1 MKFTSMLTKRF
12 KDTPADCQIASHIF
26 MIRGGYIKNV
36 GNGIYS
42 LFPIT
47 KRITSKIE
55 AIMREEM
62 DRIDGQE
69 VLFPVAMPATIW
81 KESGRYDSIANELV
95 RFKDR
100 GGNDMVLGMT
110 HEEAAVHIAR
120 ETADSYQQYHFMIY
134 QIQTKFRDEPRARGG
149 LIRVREFTMKD
160 AYSFHTSKEDLEQYY
175 SRCHKAYERIFARCG
190 VPEVISVKSDSGM
203 MGGKVAHEFMLC
215 TPVGEDS
222 LVVCSDCD
230 FRANMETAECVYEN
244 LDETVEALEKQY
256 TPEQKTIEEV
266 CAYLKKDVQHSIK
279 AVVYQKET
287 DDKCVVVFIRGD
299 IEVNETKLR
308 NLVKSEVYPAQELEQ
323 FGLCAG
329 FIGPKGIN
337 DKVQVVYD
345 VSLKT
350 AASYTCGANEENYHY
365 TGLNLK
371 RDVGEVEF
379 VDVGKAIQGGIC
391 PVCGKHSL
399 TLTRGIEVGNI
410 FQLGDRY
417 TASMGMKYIDKD
429 GTLKTPVMGCYGI
442 GVGRLAASICEARH
456 DDYGPIWPISIA
468 PWQVQLCALRSDDS
482 EVRAFADKLYEDL
495 QDAGIEVLYDD
506 RQVSAGVMF
515 SDADLTG
522 IPLRVVVSPKGLKN
536 GTVEISKRDKS
547 YMDKVEKDSA
557 LACVKQLV
565 TSMFE
570 EINAK
575 V

>member
-1 MKFTSMLTKRF
+1 MKFSQMLTKRF

-26 MIRGGYIKNV
+26 MIRGGYMKNV

-47 KRITSKIE
+47 KRITAKIE

-62 DRIDGQE
+62 NRIDGQE
-69 VLFPVAMPATIW
+69 VLFPVAMPASIW
-81 KESGRYDSIANELV
+81 KESGRYDSIASELV

-110 HEEAAVHIAR
+110 HEEAAVHLAR
-120 ETADSYQQYHFMIY
+120 ETADSYQQYPFMIY

-175 SRCHKAYERIFARCG
+175 ARCHKAYERIFARCG

-230 FRANMETAECVYEN
+230 YRANMETAECIY
-244 LDETVEALEKQY
+244 DELGGDAKPLEKKY
-256 TPEQKTIEEV
+256 TPEQKTIEDV
-266 CAYLKKDVQHSIK
+266 CAFLGEDINRSIK

-287 DDKCVVVFIRGD
+287 DDSCVVAFVRGD
-299 IEVNETKLR
+299 VEVNETKLR
-308 NLVKSEVYPAQELEQ
+308 NLVKSELYPAQELEK
-323 FGLCAG
+323 FGLNAG
-329 FIGPKGIN
+329 FIGPKGIS
-337 DKVQVVYD
+337 DKVTVVYD

-350 AASYTCGANEENYHY
+350 SAYFSCGANEENYHY
-365 TGLNLK
+365 TGLNIA
-371 RDVGEVEF
+371 RDVGQVEYF
-379 VDVGKAIQGGIC
+379 DIGKAVEGGIC
-391 PVCGKHSL
+391 PTCKKHSL

-417 TASMGMKYIDKD
+417 TSSMGMKYLDKD
-429 GTLKTPVMGCYGI
+429 GTQKTPIMGCYGI
-442 GVGRLAASICEARH
+442 GVGRLAAAVCEAHH

-482 EVRAFADKLYEDL
+482 EVRAYADKLYEDL
-495 QDAGIEVLYDD
+495 QAAGIEVLYDD
-506 RQVSAGVMF
+506 RPVSAGVMF
-515 SDADLTG
+515 SDADLSG
-522 IPLRVVVSPKGLKN
+522 IPVRVVVSPKGLKN
-536 GTVEISKRDKS
+536 GTVELSTRDKS
-547 YMDKVEKDSA
+547 FMDKPEKDSA
-557 LACVKQLV
+557 LECTIKLVKGMLAE
-565 TSMFE
+565 MN
-570 EINAK
+570 I
-575 V
+575 

>member
-1 MKFTSMLTKRF
+1 MKFTQMLTKRF

-26 MIRGGYIKNV
+26 MIRGGYMKNV

-62 DRIDGQE
+62 NRIDGQE
-69 VLFPVAMPATIW
+69 VLFPVAMPANIW
-81 KESGRYDSIANELV
+81 KESGRFDAIGSELV

-110 HEEAAVHIAR
+110 HEEAAVQMAR
-120 ETADSYQQYHFMIY
+120 ETADSYTQFPFMIY

-175 SRCHKAYERIFARCG
+175 WKCHKAYERIFARCG

-215 TPVGEDS
+215 TPLGEDS

-230 FRANMETAECVYEN
+230 FRANMETAECVYDTADGSAEE
-244 LDETVEALEKQY
+244 LDKVL
-256 TPEQKTIEEV
+256 TPEMKTIEDV
-266 CAYLKKDVQHSIK
+266 CAFLGKAKSDSIK
-279 AVVYQKET
+279 AVAYRLET
-287 DDKCVVVFIRGD
+287 DDSLCIVFIRGD

-308 NLVKSEVYPAQELEQ
+308 NYLKSEVYPAEELEKE
-323 FGLCAG
+323 GVVAG
-329 FIGPKGIN
+329 FIGPKGLPE
-337 DKVQVVYD
+337 KVKTVYD

-350 AASYTCGANEENYHY
+350 RASYVCGANEENYHFK
-365 TGLNLK
+365 GFNIS
-371 RDVGEVEF
+371 RDLGEVQF
-379 VDVGKAIQGGIC
+379 VDVGKALEGGIC
-391 PVCGKHSL
+391 PVCGKKTL
-399 TLTRGIEVGNI
+399 KLTRGIEVGNI

-417 TASMGMKYIDKD
+417 TASMGMKYLDRD
-429 GTLKTPVMGCYGI
+429 GSLKTPIMGCYGI

-468 PWQVQLCALRSDDS
+468 PWQVQICALRSDD
-482 EVRAFADKLYEDL
+482 EQVKAYADKLYDEL

-506 RQVSAGVMF
+506 RQVSAGFMF

-522 IPLRVVVSPKGLKN
+522 IPVRIVVSPKGLKA
-536 GTVEISKRDKS
+536 GTVEVSKRDKS
-547 YMDKVEKDSA
+547 YMEK
-557 LACVKQLV
+557 LAPETVKQSVVEMVKAMLA
-565 TSMFE
+565 E
-570 EINAK
+570 LNNI
-575 V
+575 